1 VGKGE
6 AVDANLYSFR
16 MTMSFET
23 ASKKYAFLNRAIGVG
38 YAMRLGNAVVYD
50 AYLLK

>member
-1 VGKGE
+1 
-6 AVDANLYSFR
+6 
-16 MTMSFET
+16 MTFET
-23 ASKKYAFLNRAIGVG
+23 ASKKYAWLNRTMAVG